1 MLTFDTL
8 DAMLDY
14 LEAHEDECDM
24 YVTETR
30 AYLAE
35 KGDCTKKISNE
46 IYDQRC
52 FIACFGGKKEE

>member
-8 DAMLDY
+8 DDMLDY
-14 LEAHEDECDM
+14 LEDHEDEYDM

-35 KGDCTKKISNE
+35 KGNCKKPISNE

-52 FIACFGGKKEE
+52 FVMCFGGIDG

>member
-14 LEAHEDECDM
+14 FVDHEDECDM

-52 FIACFGGKKEE
+52 FIACFTGKKEY

>member
-1 MLTFDTL
+1 MLTFETL
-8 DAMLDY
+8 DAMLKY
-14 LEAHEDECDM
+14 FEYHEDECDM

-35 KGDCTKKISNE
+35 KGKPTVPISNE

-52 FIACFGGKKEE
+52 FVMCFGGAK